1 MQLVL
6 PKEKV
11 DRLPSCCHS
20 LKCDYPLLHKFPGMD
35 ILINE
40 QLKSFPD
47 HDRISA
53 DELVS
58 LSYPASQNGIA
69 LAIGDKVI
77 PKTQWKETFISAE
90 DKILIFKATQG
101 G

>member
-1 MQLVL
+1 M
-6 PKEKV
+6 E
-11 DRLPSCCHS
+11 
-20 LKCDYPLLHKFPGMD
+20 

-58 LSYPASQNGIA
+58 LSYPASQKGVA

-77 PKTQWKETFISAE
+77 PKTQWKETIIQPE
-90 DKILIFKATQG
+90 DKVLIFKATQG

>member
-1 MQLVL
+1 M
-6 PKEKV
+6 E
-11 DRLPSCCHS
+11 
-20 LKCDYPLLHKFPGMD
+20 

-58 LSYPASQNGIA
+58 LSYPASQKGIA
-69 LAIGDKVI
+69 LAIGDQVI
-77 PKTQWKETFISAE
+77 PKTQWKETIIHPE